1 MYTLEQIKKAVQAK
15 GYVWFDSNTNYDLNI
30 VGVRT
35 SSTGKAVT
43 NKFDDFL
50 TVSYKVNGEQK
61 FHCWRC
67 TTDPGTKAV
76 KQFHN
81 PNGVARL
88 VPNQYRGSHAVG
100 MHQGKYEALRQQK
113 PVKVY
118 RDKNK
123 DMTFD
128 ETNIQEGLF
137 GINIH
142 RSNPKTE
149 SEFVENWSEGCQVFK
164 AVKDFNEFMK
174 ICNLAK
180 GVHGNSFTYTLIES
194 KDIV

>member
-1 MYTLEQIKKAVQAK
+1 MYTLEKIKKAVQAK
-15 GYVWFDSNTNYDLNI
+15 GYVWFDSNSNYDLNI

-43 NKFDDFL
+43 NKFDDFI

-61 FHCWRC
+61 FHCWKC

-76 KQFHN
+76 KEFHN

-88 VPNQYRGSHAVG
+88 VPSQYRGSHTIG
-100 MHQGKYEALRQQK
+100 LHQGKYEALKQQK

-180 GVHGNSFTYTLIES
+180 SVHGNSFTYTLIES